1 MKKNIEI
8 KSVLIGVF
16 IGIVA
21 MLAMGASSSQTSAVD
36 RYRLGAA
43 GSHGLVIDTVT
54 GQVWTK
60 YFPQNGGRADSDFAK
75 PKLE

>member
-21 MLAMGASSSQTSAVD
+21 MVAMGASSSQTSAVG
-36 RYRLGAA
+36 RYQLGGTA
-43 GSHGLVIDTVT
+43 SHGLLIDTVT
-54 GQVWTK
+54 GQVWSK
-60 YFPQNGGRADSDFAK
+60 YFAQSGGRSDPDFAK